1 VRVALAVVLAVSSA
15 LLGAVLGASPA
26 SAHASL
32 VASTPAQD
40 ARLDVL
46 PGEVSFEFSEEM
58 SAPAYVV
65 VTAPDGTALAD
76 GEPVVDGAT
85 VRQAVSPSEATGTFT
100 MAYRA
105 VSEDGH
111 PVTGQITFDVGEAST
126 PTSATPTA
134 SAAPDDD
141 PAPAAA
147 SSSDD
152 DGDGGGWPTWLVAGV
167 PVVLFALALL
177 LFVWSRRAEE

>member
-1 VRVALAVVLAVSSA
+1 VRSALALLLAVSSA
-15 LLGAVLGASPA
+15 LAGLLLGASPA

-32 VASTPAQD
+32 VGSTPAQD
-40 ARLDVL
+40 ARLDAL
-46 PGEVSFEFSEEM
+46 PGEVSFEFSEQM

-76 GEPVVDGAT
+76 GDPVVDGAT
-85 VRQAVSPSEATGTFT
+85 VRQAVSPSTATGTFT

-111 PVTGQITFDVGEAST
+111 PVTGQISFDVGEASS
-126 PTSATPTA
+126 PAPSASASPSASATPG
-134 SAAPDDD
+134 

-147 SSSDD
+147 SSDD
-152 DGDGGGWPTWLVAGV
+152 DGGGGIPTWATVGV
-167 PVVLFALALL
+167 PVVLLVLALL
-177 LFVWSRRAEE
+177 LFAWSRRAEE